1 MPASHCDERFLTRD
15 GVELAVRDHGGDGP
29 PLLLLHGAGRTLADW
44 AAVAPQLTARHRV
57 VAMDLRAHG
66 RSGTGPW
73 TFPEVLDDIAAV
85 LDALGIPHAVL
96 AGHSLGGM
104 LAAAYA
110 AEHPETPAAVNLD
123 GHGYGQPHQYA
134 GLDPE
139 YVERRLAEVRGFAAQ
154 AAGRALPEAELE
166 ALLAQQAATA
176 ENLGISP
183 DLFDAAS
190 RRALAVREDGMRC
203 LRPEREPASQ
213 MLRAMDELDLFA
225 LYRRVTKP
233 LLICRAT
240 RPNPPTP
247 GLPWF
252 DELMAAYA
260 RGLERDLSRLAGEQ
274 PHITVEGIDATHAM
288 LFEQPREVAAHIL
301 AFTARHARP
310 RA

>member
-1 MPASHCDERFLTRD
+1 MPASHSDERSLTCD

-44 AAVAPQLTARHRV
+44 AAVAPQLIARHRV

-85 LDALGIPHAVL
+85 LEALGIPHAVL

-154 AAGRALPEAELE
+154 AAGRALPEAERRRC
-166 ALLAQQAATA
+166 
-176 ENLGISP
+176 SP
-183 DLFDAAS
+183 SRPPLPRTWAYPPPCS
-190 RRALAVREDGMRC
+190 TRRRAGRSPCARTVCAACGPSAGRRC
-203 LRPEREPASQ
+203 RCCAPW
-213 MLRAMDELDLFA
+213 
-225 LYRRVTKP
+225 
-233 LLICRAT
+233 T
-240 RPNPPTP
+240 RSTCSPST
-247 GLPWF
+247 G
-252 DELMAAYA
+252 
-260 RGLERDLSRLAGEQ
+260 G
-274 PHITVEGIDATHAM
+274 
-288 LFEQPREVAAHIL
+288 
-301 AFTARHARP
+301 
-310 RA
+310 